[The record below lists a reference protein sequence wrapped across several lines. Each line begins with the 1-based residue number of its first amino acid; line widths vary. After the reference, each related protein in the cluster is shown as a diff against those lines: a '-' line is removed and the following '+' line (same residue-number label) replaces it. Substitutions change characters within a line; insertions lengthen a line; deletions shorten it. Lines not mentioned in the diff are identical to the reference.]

1 MRITCAH
8 AQHMSKMIQI
18 RDVPDDLHR
27 RVRRRAEEAG
37 MTLSDFLKLELVRIA
52 EQMSIGEVRERL
64 RALPPIEHPL
74 SSVELVREARVH
86 R

>member
-1 MRITCAH
+1 
-8 AQHMSKMIQI
+8 MSKMIQI

-27 RVRRRAEEAG
+27 RIRRRAEEAG
-37 MTLSDFLKLELVRIA
+37 MTLSDFLKLELVRLA
-52 EQMSIGEVRERL
+52 DQLTMREVRERL

-74 SSVELVREARVH
+74 SSVELVREARDH